1 MAVDFYFR
9 NEQDPNFIPNVY
21 EVKDELENTIQQVRM
36 TILTKKGEVLGEPEF
51 GFGMEKYL
59 FEFEGFEV
67 GAMEQEVNTLVQD
80 YVLNSRKYGIGI
92 SVAYLDD
99 LADPYKTGLALDVK
113 IDGSKSVF
121 AALYDL

>member
-9 NEQDPNFIPNVY
+9 NQADPNFVPNVF
-21 EVKDELENTIQQVRM
+21 EVKDEIENTIQQVRM

-67 GAMEQEVNTLVQD
+67 GALEQEVNTLVQD

-92 SVAYLDD
+92 NVAYLEDA
-99 LADPYKTGLALDVK
+99 ADPYKTGLALDVK

-121 AALYDL
+121 AALYEI

>member
-1 MAVDFYFR
+1 
-9 NEQDPNFIPNVY
+9 
-21 EVKDELENTIQQVRM
+21 M